1 MPPSGRSISNCS
13 IDCYPS
19 PATSNPA
26 GDSQPQTHS
35 PEPLLMD
42 LFKMLGQ
49 FKDMQARMQT
59 MQEEMAQRTFSALA
73 GGGMVTADVDGKMQ
87 LKRIQ
92 IDPSILSDKE
102 MVEDLI
108 VVAVA
113 EAQKKAAEAMQM
125 ELQKVTGGMNLP
137 FQLPF

>member
-1 MPPSGRSISNCS
+1 
-13 IDCYPS
+13 
-19 PATSNPA
+19 
-26 GDSQPQTHS
+26 
-35 PEPLLMD
+35 MD
-42 LFKMLGQ
+42 IFKMLGQ

-59 MQEEMAQRTFSALA
+59 MQDEMAQRTFSALA

-92 IDPSILSDKE
+92 IDPAIMADKD

-113 EAQKKAAEAMQM
+113 EAQKKAADAMQM
-125 ELQKVTGGMNLP
+125 ELQKVTGGIDLP
-137 FQLPF
+137 FKLPF

>member
-1 MPPSGRSISNCS
+1 
-13 IDCYPS
+13 
-19 PATSNPA
+19 
-26 GDSQPQTHS
+26 
-35 PEPLLMD
+35 MD
-42 LFKMLGQ
+42 IFKMLGQ

-92 IDPSILSDKE
+92 IDPSIMGDKD

-113 EAQKKAAEAMQM
+113 EAQKKAADAMQM
-125 ELQKVTGGMNLP
+125 ELQKVTGGIDLP
-137 FQLPF
+137 FKLPI

>member
-1 MPPSGRSISNCS
+1 
-13 IDCYPS
+13 
-19 PATSNPA
+19 
-26 GDSQPQTHS
+26 
-35 PEPLLMD
+35 MD

-59 MQEEMAQRTFSALA
+59 MQDEMAQRTFSALA

-92 IDPSILSDKE
+92 IDPAIMADKD

-113 EAQKKAAEAMQM
+113 EAQKKAADAMQM
-125 ELQKVTGGMNLP
+125 ELQKVTGGIDLP
-137 FQLPF
+137 FKLPF

>member
-1 MPPSGRSISNCS
+1 
-13 IDCYPS
+13 
-19 PATSNPA
+19 
-26 GDSQPQTHS
+26 
-35 PEPLLMD
+35 
-42 LFKMLGQ
+42 MLGQ

-59 MQEEMAQRTFSALA
+59 MQDEMAQRTFSALA
-73 GGGMVTADVDGKMQ
+73 GGGMVSADVDGKMQ

-92 IDPSILSDKE
+92 IDPSIMGDKD

-125 ELQKVTGGMNLP
+125 ELQKVTGGIDLP
-137 FQLPF
+137 FKLPF